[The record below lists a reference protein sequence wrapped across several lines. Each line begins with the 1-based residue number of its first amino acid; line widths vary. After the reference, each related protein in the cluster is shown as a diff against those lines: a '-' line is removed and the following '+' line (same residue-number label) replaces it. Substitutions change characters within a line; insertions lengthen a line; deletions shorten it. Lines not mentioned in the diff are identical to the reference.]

1 MKKSLILF
9 LLGFTLVA
17 HAQDTLKIM
26 HYNLL
31 NYGNYTS
38 YCTSGNN
45 NHETKD
51 AWINTII
58 SHELPDIFT
67 VNEISNYDFYQNRI
81 LNSVLNSNGRTYY
94 RKGNISNIA
103 GSDIVNMLYY
113 NSDKLVL
120 KSYEVVQFSVRDID
134 LFTLYCKS
142 PALEQ
147 GDTVYLHC
155 LVAHLKAGSGDSDAE
170 QRAEMTSNAI
180 AYLKNHNQAGNFLI
194 MGDFNTYT
202 SSEACYQN
210 LINLSAGDFRFF
222 DPVNKPGDWNNNS
235 SFASW
240 HTQSVTN
247 YSNGCQSTGGMDD
260 RFDHIMATTQ
270 LINGSLGL
278 KYIQDSYHAVGQDG
292 RHYNKSITDSPANTT
307 VPANVLTA
315 LFSNSDH
322 LPVRLNLSIT
332 TGGPGGIT
340 EQSTFRNTG
349 IYLVDQDQARLFIT
363 AEIAETVT
371 ISVFSITGQL
381 IQSEN
386 VQLNRGR
393 NEIKLDISGLTNGV
407 YLVRLSD
414 LQGRMAS
421 IKLVK

>member
-1 MKKSLILF
+1 MKRYLILL
-9 LLGFTLVA
+9 LLGIALFA
-17 HAQDTLKIM
+17 RSQDTLKIM

-51 AWINTII
+51 GWINTIV
-58 SHELPDIFT
+58 SYELPDVLT
-67 VNEISNYDFYQNRI
+67 VNEISSYDFYQNRI
-81 LNSVLNSNGRTYY
+81 LNSVLNTNGRTNY

-120 KSYEVVQFSVRDID
+120 KSYEVVQYSLRDID

-147 GDTVYLHC
+147 GDTIFLNC
-155 LVAHLKAGSGDSDAE
+155 LVAHLKAGSEASDE
-170 QRAEMTSNAI
+170 SLRAEMISNAI
-180 AYLKNHNQAGNFLI
+180 TYLKNHRQAGNYLI

-202 SSEACYQN
+202 SSETCYQN
-210 LINLSAGDFRFF
+210 LISLSAGNFRFF

-240 HTQSVTN
+240 HTQSVTGS
-247 YSNGCQSTGGMDD
+247 SNGCQATGGMDD

-270 LINGSLGL
+270 IINGSQGL
-278 KYIQDSYHAVGQDG
+278 KYLQGSYHATAQDG
-292 RHYNKSITDSPANTT
+292 KHYNKSITDFPANTL
-307 VPANVLTA
+307 VPASVLTA
-315 LFSNSDH
+315 LFNNSDH
-322 LPVRLNLSIT
+322 LPVRLDLIYAA
-332 TGGPGGIT
+332 GGPGAVAGQAFYHNAGVFLTDQENARIFVSAAS
-340 EQSTFRNTG
+340 ETG
-349 IYLVDQDQARLFIT
+349 IF
-363 AEIAETVT
+363 
-371 ISVFSITGQL
+371 ISVVSITGQ
-381 IQSEN
+381 I
-386 VQLNRGR
+386 VQTGNAHLNSGR
-393 NEIKLDISGLTNGV
+393 NEIGLDISGLSKGV
-407 YLVRLSD
+407 YVIRLSD
-414 LQGRMAS
+414 SQGRMAT